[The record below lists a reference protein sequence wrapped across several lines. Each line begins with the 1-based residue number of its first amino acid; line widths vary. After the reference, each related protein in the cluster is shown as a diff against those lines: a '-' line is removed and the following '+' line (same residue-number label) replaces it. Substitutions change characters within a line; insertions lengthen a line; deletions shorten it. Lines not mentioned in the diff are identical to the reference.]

1 MKVTILGA
9 GAVGRSTA
17 AILLNRGHAVMLWS
31 PHGRSTASL
40 RGGGPLVATGALTG
54 DFFPA
59 IADNLERAVRD
70 ADVVMMTLPCE
81 AHRTVIETFAP
92 FVRGGQV
99 VIISSHC
106 SLGAIYLAQ
115 LLAVRRV
122 GCPIVALG
130 TTIAY
135 SRAEGD
141 AGVQI
146 WYLRDRVECAT
157 LPTSASSVG
166 LATCEA
172 LFGKRFSP
180 LKDVIAASLSNVNG
194 QAHLAMV
201 LANFTRMERGEKWH
215 PFEYATDSVSRLAV
229 ALDAE
234 RLATAAAY
242 QAPVQ
247 SFAEFLHFTYG
258 VPLSPV
264 ADMFRAMH
272 ARGDDMVGPATL
284 ESRWITQDMPF
295 IVFPMMELAKRA
307 AVKTPLH
314 DGALNVMSALYGR
327 DLHAGN
333 DLFSALEI
341 ATRSVDEIRALA
353 RGGDVTG
360 SG

>member
-1 MKVTILGA
+1 M
-9 GAVGRSTA
+9 
-17 AILLNRGHAVMLWS
+17 
-31 PHGRSTASL
+31 
-40 RGGGPLVATGALTG
+40 
-54 DFFPA
+54 
-59 IADNLERAVRD
+59 
-70 ADVVMMTLPCE
+70 
-81 AHRTVIETFAP
+81 
-92 FVRGGQV
+92 
-99 VIISSHC
+99 
-106 SLGAIYLAQ
+106 
-115 LLAVRRV
+115 
-122 GCPIVALG
+122 
-130 TTIAY
+130 
-135 SRAEGD
+135 
-141 AGVQI
+141 
-146 WYLRDRVECAT
+146 
-157 LPTSASSVG
+157 
-166 LATCEA
+166 ATCEA
-172 LFGKRFSP
+172 LFGKTVQP
-180 LKDVIAASLSNVNG
+180 AEEDVIAASLSNVNG

-201 LANFTRMERGEKWH
+201 LANLTRMERGEKWH

-295 IVFPMMELAKRA
+295 ITVPMMELAKQA

-314 DGALNVMSALYGR
+314 DGALNVMSALYGQ

-360 SG
+360 SGEAECPGGELRGRQADNSDETAAGVGRISFSRNTNIFTGSVWNDAPLANNTTTTSSNEAMNRRTPASRRSPAVIPGAK